1 LDFQQNQ
8 SAQNLKITITR
19 LFDDAFMLLHRMNKS
34 GFIGPVLVTPAKAT
48 LQGPKHVESN
58 DHSGISEAK
67 VLYLQWN

>member
-1 LDFQQNQ
+1 
-8 SAQNLKITITR
+8 
-19 LFDDAFMLLHRMNKS
+19 MNKS